1 MADFSKNLQKAVI
14 IAKKELDFYG
24 KILKKKKMDNKLF
37 KIQRLKILLLWL
49 FLEFKISFLIN

>member
-1 MADFSKNLQKAVI
+1 MTIQNIDEEQKNELKGVMADFSKNLQKAVI

-37 KIQRLKILLLWL
+37 KI
-49 FLEFKISFLIN
+49 

>member
-14 IAKKELDFYG
+14 IAKKEIDFYG

-37 KIQRLKILLLWL
+37 KI
-49 FLEFKISFLIN
+49 